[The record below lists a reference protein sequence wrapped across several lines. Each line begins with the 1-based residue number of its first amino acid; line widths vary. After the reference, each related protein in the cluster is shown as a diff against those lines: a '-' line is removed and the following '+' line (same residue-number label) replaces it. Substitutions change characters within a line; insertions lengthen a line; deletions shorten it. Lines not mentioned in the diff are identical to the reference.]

1 MITVN
6 FSEITETSHLTKS
19 KEYFQTKEN
28 SSVVISEVAREF
40 ESLLLTQITSSLR
53 TKVDDEDDQN
63 NSSVDL
69 SQQIIAEQMAQ
80 VIAKNGGV
88 GLVDVLMQQLERQ
101 KQGLVSKNNSLQNSV
116 SENINKEI
124 NPEEKITRPRRV
136 FELPNKEKTINTS
149 IQKTQTNK
157 NSLIK
162 SAKFNSVSLPKEVN
176 STKQLDNIILEA
188 SNRYGIDPYL
198 IAAVIEKESAG
209 KQFAVSKKGAVG
221 YMQLMPG
228 TFQEFGGK
236 GKNIFDPQDNINT
249 GVAYIKFLSDKYD
262 GDIDKVL
269 AAYNAGPGNVN
280 KYGGIPPFSE
290 TQRFVTAVKTRQ
302 SQLIAKNELTNFVA
316 KNVRKQN
323 ISLQNHS
330 NIQNVSIKTT
340 SNHLLNE
347 SPLIKK
353 ETLQIPV
360 EGKISSNFGDL
371 RVNRTHKGIDIAVKQ
386 GTKIEAAADGKV
398 IFSGWQKGYGKTL
411 IIEHKDG
418 RLTRYAHAENLL
430 VSQGEQ
436 VSLGQKIATVGSTGH
451 STGPHLHFEVIQDG
465 KAINPL
471 LVTKTKTAINNK
483 DTDTKNSSQEK
494 TLTLATVLPII
505 Q

>member
-6 FSEITETSHLTKS
+6 FSEITETSPLTKS

-53 TKVDDEDDQN
+53 TKVDDEDEQN

-101 KQGLVSKNNSLQNSV
+101 KQDLVSKNNSLQNLAN
-116 SENINKEI
+116 ENINNQI
-124 NPEEKITRPRRV
+124 SPEEKITRPRRV
-136 FELPNKEKTINTS
+136 FELPNREKNINTL
-149 IQKTQTNK
+149 IQKTQTN
-157 NSLIK
+157 SFIK
-162 SAKFNSVSLPKEVN
+162 SAKINSVSLPKEIN

-188 SNRYGIDPYL
+188 SKRYGVDPYL

-236 GKNIFDPQDNINT
+236 GKNIFDAEDNINT
-249 GVAYIKFLSDKYD
+249 GVAYIKFLSHKYD

-280 KYGGIPPFSE
+280 KYGGIPPFAE

-347 SPLIKK
+347 PPLIKK

-386 GTKIEAAADGKV
+386 GTKIEAAAAGKV

-411 IIEHKDG
+411 IIEHQDG

-483 DTDTKNSSQEK
+483 DTGTKNSSQEK